1 MVCWYWLG
9 PFFGVCE
16 GFWLAAERCRAFLVM
31 LKKKKMR
38 NELLGLFG
46 EINIKFSFFLTV
58 KGMRAL

>member
-1 MVCWYWLG
+1 M
-9 PFFGVCE
+9 
-16 GFWLAAERCRAFLVM
+16 VM
-31 LKKKKMR
+31 LKKRR